1 MEEARLGNIT
11 HTTTTPHHYHYPH
24 HITPGLLQREPLLD
38 SDDLHLPA
46 TVIPTSIVKPGR
58 DSIWIMAGRT
68 ESNVPKVKKLLAKYH
83 IHYEQFTFLYN
94 TKQMLQYGHW
104 SRQRGLNNAKNL
116 EPVFFCWL
124 GNTPIKVIMAVLC
137 RNVPVLGPEHQSMVS
152 VAGMIGTPHDDDAEE
167 SQRPIC

>member
-1 MEEARLGNIT
+1 MDHGGAHG
-11 HTTTTPHHYHYPH
+11 
-24 HITPGLLQREPLLD
+24 
-38 SDDLHLPA
+38 
-46 TVIPTSIVKPGR
+46 VKRPEG
-58 DSIWIMAGRT
+58 
-68 ESNVPKVKKLLAKYH
+68 KKLLAKYH

-124 GNTPIKVIMAVLC
+124 GNTPIKMMPKKREYVDHGSSLFVGVV
-137 RNVPVLGPEHQSMVS
+137 RNVPVLAPKHQSMVSREARELS